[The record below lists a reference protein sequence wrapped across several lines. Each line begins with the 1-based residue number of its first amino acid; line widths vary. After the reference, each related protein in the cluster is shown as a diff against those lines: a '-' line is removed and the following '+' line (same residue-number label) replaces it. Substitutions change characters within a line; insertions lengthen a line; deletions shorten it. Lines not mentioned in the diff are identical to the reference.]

1 MALAEPESVLANS
14 QTEIAVRKALHDNP
28 DGVLESIATS
38 HSVPYRAVLDCLPS
52 ENAALARK
60 ESFDRIWEDLTSW
73 GPVVFIVHTA
83 DGVFETACTI
93 PQGSHARG
101 YFNIHGDSPLGGH
114 LKIERCAAIY
124 FVDRPFFKRRSC
136 SVQFI
141 NHDGQAMFKIFVARD
156 EAKNLKPEQLVRF
169 EKLRAETAIANEDR
183 T

>member
-1 MALAEPESVLANS
+1 MALAAPENAQSGYE
-14 QTEIAVRKALHDNP
+14 TEDVVRKALRDNP
-28 DGVLESIATS
+28 DGVLESVAAG
-38 HSVPYRAVLDCLPS
+38 HSVPYRAVLDCLAPES
-52 ENAALARK
+52 AALAPR

-73 GPVVFIVHTA
+73 GAVVFIVHTA
-83 DGVFETACTI
+83 DGVFETACPI

-141 NHDGQAMFKIFVARD
+141 NEDGQAMFKIFVARD
-156 EAKNLKPEQLVRF
+156 EEKNLRPEQLARF
-169 EKLRAETAIANEDR
+169 EKLRAETTVARED
-183 T
+183 